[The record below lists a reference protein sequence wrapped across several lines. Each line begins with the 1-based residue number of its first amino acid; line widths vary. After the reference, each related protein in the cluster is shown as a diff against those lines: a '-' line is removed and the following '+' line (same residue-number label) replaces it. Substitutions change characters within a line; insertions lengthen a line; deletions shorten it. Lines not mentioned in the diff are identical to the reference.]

1 MKMILEERLLC
12 GVSGRL
18 VQQEHELQEG
28 DRGSGEETKRK
39 KMKARVQE
47 TLKKCTTQAAY
58 K

>member
-1 MKMILEERLLC
+1 MILEEHLLC

-18 VQQEHELQEG
+18 IRQEHELEEG
-28 DRGSGEETKRK
+28 DRGSGEETRRK